1 LSLKTNKMMSA
12 TISAA
17 PEALN
22 GRKMTPEAYLARERQ
37 GIRELEGKYELFN
50 QTLLFMAGA
59 SEAHNKI
66 AGFIL
71 TILNNHIWQNDLEAT
86 ASPGDM
92 RVVSFLDYKDYFY
105 PDVVF
110 VIGNPLYADD
120 QKDVLIN
127 PTILFEVLSDSTEN
141 FDRGEKF
148 GSYKQIESLKEYILV
163 SQYERRVEHFYKN
176 TNGKWITGKVYKQ
189 GVLPLLSMPYSLP
202 LKQIY
207 HNMPF

>member
-1 LSLKTNKMMSA
+1 MSA
-12 TISAA
+12 TLIAA

-22 GRKMTPEAYLARERQ
+22 GHKMTSETYLKRERA
-37 GIRELEGKYELFN
+37 GIREFEGKYELFN

-59 SEAHNKI
+59 SEAHNRI

-71 TILNNHIWQNDLEAT
+71 TILNNLILQNDLEAS
-86 ASPGDM
+86 ASQSDM

-110 VIGNPLYADD
+110 VAGKTRYADD

-127 PTILFEVLSDSTEN
+127 PTIIFEVLSDSTGN
-141 FDRGEKF
+141 FDRRDKF
-148 GSYKQIESLKEYILV
+148 ESYKQIKSLKEYILV

-176 TNGKWITGKVYKQ
+176 AKGEWITGKVYKQ
-189 GVLPLLSMPYSLP
+189 GVLPLLSIPYSLP
-202 LKQIY
+202 LKRIY
-207 HNMPF
+207 HGMAF